1 MAKKDEY
8 RNWFLGLE
16 REDFQELCRSWNSN
30 HLGVEIPTEL
40 DGYDE
45 WLNFFKKLSP
55 NAVEN
60 LYDLGKDALNTEA
73 FAALAR
79 WKDIIETPGRIDKIY
94 QAGLT
99 KKKTEQ
105 KSIVELA
112 KDNDKL
118 GVLYAVRDQIAEKL
132 EKGTGARE
140 TASLAGEMSAILDQ
154 ITQAERQAGPKKD
167 TLLADLLANK
177 PKRSKGARN
186 GSFKAH
192 TIAEVEANGD

>member
-16 REDFQELCRSWNSN
+16 RQDFQELCRSWNSN
-30 HLGVEIPTEL
+30 HLGVEIPKL

-45 WLNFFKKLSP
+45 WLNFFKQLSP

-177 PKRSKGARN
+177 PKKSKGARN

>member
-1 MAKKDEY
+1 MDKHKE
-8 RNWFLGLE
+8 WFLGLE

>member
-30 HLGVEIPTEL
+30 HLGVEIPTGL

-55 NAVEN
+55 NAVES

-177 PKRSKGARN
+177 PKKSKGARN

>member
-8 RNWFLGLE
+8 RNWFLGLG

-30 HLGVEIPTEL
+30 HLGVEIPEL

-177 PKRSKGARN
+177 PKKSKGARN

>member
-30 HLGVEIPTEL
+30 HLGVEIPEL

-177 PKRSKGARN
+177 PKKSKGARN

>member
-16 REDFQELCRSWNSN
+16 RQDFQELCRSWNSN
-30 HLGVEIPTEL
+30 HLGIEIPTEL

-177 PKRSKGARN
+177 PKKSKGARN

>member
-30 HLGVEIPTEL
+30 HLGVEIPTGL

-60 LYDLGKDALNTEA
+60 LYDLGKDVLNTEA

-177 PKRSKGARN
+177 PKKSKGARN

>member
-8 RNWFLGLE
+8 RNWFLGLG

-30 HLGVEIPTEL
+30 HLGVEIPTGL

-192 TIAEVEANGD
+192 TIAEAEANGD

>member
-1 MAKKDEY
+1 MVKKNEHRD
-8 RNWFLGLE
+8 WFLGLE
-16 REDFQELCRSWNSN
+16 REEFQELCRSWNSN
-30 HLGVEIPTEL
+30 HLGVEIPEL

-177 PKRSKGARN
+177 PKKSKGARN

>member
-1 MAKKDEY
+1 MATKDEH
-8 RNWFLGLE
+8 RAWFLGLE
-16 REDFQELCRSWNSN
+16 RESFQELCRSWNSN
-30 HLGVEIPTEL
+30 HLGIEIPTDL

-177 PKRSKGARN
+177 PKKSKGARN

>member
-30 HLGVEIPTEL
+30 HLGVEIPEL

>member
-1 MAKKDEY
+1 MDKHKA
-8 RNWFLGLE
+8 WFLGLD

-30 HLGVEIPTEL
+30 HLGVEIPEL

>member
-30 HLGVEIPTEL
+30 HLGVEIPKL

-45 WLNFFKKLSP
+45 WLNFFKQLSP

-177 PKRSKGARN
+177 PKKSKGARN

>member
-1 MAKKDEY
+1 MDEHKK
-8 RNWFLGLE
+8 WFLDLD
-16 REDFQELCRSWNSN
+16 RNSFQELCRSWNSN
-30 HLGVEIPTEL
+30 HLGVDIPEL

-177 PKRSKGARN
+177 PKKSKGARN

>member
-177 PKRSKGARN
+177 PKKSKGARN

>member
-1 MAKKDEY
+1 MVKKNEHRD
-8 RNWFLGLE
+8 WFLSLE

-30 HLGVEIPTEL
+30 HLGVEIPTGL

-167 TLLADLLANK
+167 TVLADLLAGK
-177 PKRSKGARN
+177 PKKAKGARN

>member
-1 MAKKDEY
+1 MANIDEHKA
-8 RNWFLGLE
+8 WFLGLE
-16 REDFQELCRSWNSN
+16 RGDFEELCRTWNSR
-30 HLGVEIPTEL
+30 HLGIEIPTNL

-55 NAVEN
+55 TAVEN
-60 LYDLGKDALNTEA
+60 LYDLGKDTLNTEA

-112 KDNDKL
+112 RDNDKL

-167 TLLADLLANK
+167 TVLADLLANK
-177 PKRSKGARN
+177 PKKSKGARN
-186 GSFKAH
+186 GTYKAH
-192 TIAEVEANGD
+192 TIAEMEENGD